1 MPKLV
6 GVIFYSVFLLWSQSS
21 ILAERVMLTL
31 LCWVCGSTE
40 WGSWPTR
47 NWVALWSFLL
57 EYNLE
62 NQMWKMR
69 VRSTLL
75 AQVGI
80 AFGPKSKG
88 SSSSLP
94 QTAFSA
100 VYLKSTLFIHLP
112 KVFGSIGTAA
122 THISLE
128 KEGFLVHHWKKRASW
143 WALLSSPHVG
153 PFFGPIPKSTLDN
166 YFARKSICKC
176 YT

>member
-1 MPKLV
+1 
-6 GVIFYSVFLLWSQSS
+6 
-21 ILAERVMLTL
+21 
-31 LCWVCGSTE
+31 
-40 WGSWPTR
+40 
-47 NWVALWSFLL
+47 
-57 EYNLE
+57 
-62 NQMWKMR
+62 MWKMR

-128 KEGFLVHHWKKRASW
+128 KEGFLV
-143 WALLSSPHVG
+143 G
-153 PFFGPIPKSTLDN
+153 PFIITPCGTFFWSNPQVHLGQLFCVEKHLQMLYIVGFSHKNRKYFVKRGPRSLCWTLH
-166 YFARKSICKC
+166 ARFCSRLPTAPFDQIENLFWFIWNKC
-176 YT
+176 APEMG